1 MINHLEH
8 ETLYITLGL
17 IDMFKELAEN
27 NEQSNFVKYTDVTW
41 MLVDWVVE
49 KDNRTYMIP

>member
-27 NEQSNFVKYTDVTW
+27 NDQSNFVKYTDVTW

-49 KDNRTYMIP
+49 KDNRTYLIP